1 MEDIASRILSDPNVL
16 ERIAEKVYDRI
27 KNEVIIKRLEMMEET
42 LRVLVEETKNTNKRI
57 EMQQEEIKKI
67 WQSIEENTNAIREL
81 REENKKIWQSIEDH
95 SKRIEENTNAIREL
109 REENKKIWQS
119 IEDHSKRIEE
129 NTNAIRELRE
139 ENKKIWQS
147 IEENTNAIRE
157 LREENKK
164 IWQSIE
170 ENTNAI
176 RELREENKKIW
187 QSIEENT
194 NAIRELQEQFNKMY
208 ERFERESKET
218 RKEIERLRISFDSF
232 TSRAGRYIERTIM
245 EVFKEAL
252 VIHGIDPSKIEHGKI
267 IDEVGIIKKGREYE
281 VDFYETDGI
290 IYIFEVKN
298 FADEGALEQLEV
310 RRKLFQ
316 AKYNKPVKAYLICNS
331 IEKHVKEMMEKEGI
345 IVITGHII
353 ED

>member
-57 EMQQEEIKKI
+57 EMQQEEI
-67 WQSIEENTNAIREL
+67 
-81 REENKKIWQSIEDH
+81 
-95 SKRIEENTNAIREL
+95 
-109 REENKKIWQS
+109 
-119 IEDHSKRIEE
+119 
-129 NTNAIRELRE
+129 
-139 ENKKIWQS
+139 
-147 IEENTNAIRE
+147 
-157 LREENKK
+157 
-164 IWQSIE
+164 
-170 ENTNAI
+170 
-176 RELREENKKIW
+176 KKIW

>member
-67 WQSIEENTNAIREL
+67 WQS
-81 REENKKIWQSIEDH
+81 
-95 SKRIEENTNAIREL
+95 IEENTNAIREL

-252 VIHGIDPSKIEHGKI
+252 VIHSIDPSKIEHGKI